1 MMIDVARARRHTP
14 GCDHVLHFNN
24 AGAALMPD
32 VVVNRVIEHLHLEAE
47 MGGYE
52 AAEAM
57 SAEIEK
63 VYASLGELLGA
74 DPADIALTDSAT
86 RAWDMAFYSLG
97 LTEGD
102 RILTSESSYAS
113 NFIAFLQR
121 ARHTGARV
129 QVVPSEPS
137 GQISV
142 DALDAMI
149 DDRVALVSLTH
160 IPTNGGL
167 VNPAAAV
174 GQVCADRGV
183 PFLLDACQSVG
194 QMPLDVSTLRCD
206 FLAGTSRKYLRGPR
220 GVGFLYVNPAAAGW
234 LEPAMLDLRA
244 ATWTKPDG
252 YQLVPHAAR
261 FETWESDVAARLG
274 LGAAVDYALSWGL
287 DTIWHF
293 VRNLAEMLR
302 QRLGELSA
310 VTVRDLGVE
319 RCGIVSFTHQR
330 LDADAVVASLRDQAI
345 NVTATTPAATLLD
358 ARSRNLPDM
367 VRASV
372 HYYNTEREVDR
383 FVAAVAAMR

>member
-1 MMIDVARARRHTP
+1 MIDVARARRHTP
-14 GCDHVLHFNN
+14 GCDHVMHFNN

-52 AAEAM
+52 AADAM
-57 SAEIEK
+57 TTELEK
-63 VYASLGELLGA
+63 VYGSLGALIGA

-97 LTEGD
+97 LEEGD

-129 QVVPSEPS
+129 EVVPSEPS
-137 GQISV
+137 GQVSV
-142 DALDAMI
+142 DALEAMI
-149 DDRVALVSLTH
+149 DERVALVALTH
-160 IPTNGGL
+160 VPTNGGL

-174 GQVCADRGV
+174 GKVCADHGV

-194 QMPLDVSTLRCD
+194 QMPVDVADIGCD
-206 FLAGTSRKYLRGPR
+206 FMAATSRKYLRGPR

-244 ATWTKPDG
+244 ATWTSPED
-252 YQLVPHAAR
+252 YQLAPNATR
-261 FETWESDVAARLG
+261 FESWESDVAARLG

-293 VRNLAEMLR
+293 VRNLAELLR
-302 QRLGELSA
+302 QRLGELAS

-319 RCGIVSFTHQR
+319 RCGIVTFTHQR
-330 LDADAVVASLRDQAI
+330 LDAATLAASLRDQAI
-345 NVTATTPAATLLD
+345 NVSTTTPASTLLD
-358 ARSRNLPDM
+358 ARSRNLSDM

-372 HYYNTEREVDR
+372 HYYNTEREVSR
-383 FVAAVAAMR
+383 FVSAIAAMR